1 MTKSGNSK
9 GAKGSGDSTIAVN
22 RKARFNFHIEDDFEA
37 GLCLEGW
44 EVKSLREGRAN
55 LTEAYVFV
63 RNGEV
68 FITGCNIAPLPTA
81 STHITPNPTRQ
92 RKLLLNRIEIDRISG
107 AVDRKGYTLVP
118 LKLYWKKGRAK
129 LLLGLAK
136 GKKEHD
142 KRADTKDRDWKRQQA
157 RILKNK

>member
-1 MTKSGNSK
+1 MAKAKKSKAAS
-9 GAKGSGDSTIAVN
+9 DTTIAEN
-22 RKARFNFHIEDDFEA
+22 RKARHNFHIEDDFEA

-44 EVKSLREGRAN
+44 EVKSLRAGRAN
-55 LTEAYVFV
+55 LSEAYVFI

-68 FITGCNIAPLPTA
+68 FMTGCNISPLPTA
-81 STHITPNPTRQ
+81 STHITPQPTRQ
-92 RKLLLNRIEIDRISG
+92 RKLLLNRTEIDRLAG

-136 GKKEHD
+136 GKKQHD
-142 KRADTKDRDWKRQQA
+142 KRADSKERDWKRQQA

>member
-1 MTKSGNSK
+1 MAKSGK
-9 GAKGSGDSTIAVN
+9 TKGSSDNTIAVN
-22 RKARFNFHIEDDFEA
+22 RKARHDFHIEDDFEA

-55 LTEAYVFV
+55 LTEAYIFV

-68 FITGCNIAPLPTA
+68 FMTGCNISPLQTA

-92 RKLLLNRIEIDRISG
+92 RKLLLNRIEIDRLTG

-129 LLLGLAK
+129 LALGLAK
-136 GKKEHD
+136 GKKQHD
-142 KRADTKDRDWKRQQA
+142 KRADSKERDWKRQQA
-157 RILKNK
+157 RIMKNK

>member
-1 MTKSGNSK
+1 MGKGKS
-9 GAKGSGDSTIAVN
+9 AKAAHTDVIAEN
-22 RKARFNFHIEDDFEA
+22 RKARHNFHIEDDFEA

-55 LTEAYVFV
+55 LTEAYVFI

-68 FITGCNIAPLPTA
+68 FMTGCNISPLPTV
-81 STHITPNPTRQ
+81 STHITPQPTRQ
-92 RKLLLNRIEIDRISG
+92 RKLLLNRIEIDRLTG

-136 GKKEHD
+136 GKKQHD
-142 KRADTKDRDWKRQQA
+142 KRADEKERDWKRQQA
-157 RILKNK
+157 RILKR

>member
-1 MTKSGNSK
+1 MAKSGKNK
-9 GAKGSGDSTIAVN
+9 GASDNTIAVH
-22 RKARFNFHIEDDFEA
+22 RKARHDFHIEDDFEA

-55 LTEAYVFV
+55 LTEAYIFV

-68 FITGCNIAPLPTA
+68 FMTGCNISPLPTA

-92 RKLLLNRIEIDRISG
+92 RKLLLNRVEIDRLTG
-107 AVDRKGYTLVP
+107 AVERKGYTLVP

-129 LLLGLAK
+129 LALGLAK
-136 GKKEHD
+136 GKKQHD
-142 KRADTKDRDWKRQQA
+142 KRADSKERDWKRQQA
-157 RILKNK
+157 RIMKNK

>member
-1 MTKSGNSK
+1 MAKAKKNK
-9 GAKGSGDSTIAVN
+9 GAGDNTIAVN
-22 RKARFNFHIEDDFEA
+22 RKARFDFHIEDDFEA

-63 RNGEV
+63 RNGEI
-68 FITGCNIAPLPTA
+68 FMTGCNISPLPTA

-92 RKLLLNRIEIDRISG
+92 RKLLLNRIEIDRLTG
-107 AVDRKGYTLVP
+107 AVERKGYTLVP

-129 LLLGLAK
+129 LAIGLAK
-136 GKKEHD
+136 GKKQHD
-142 KRADTKDRDWKRQQA
+142 KRADSKDRDWKRQQA

>member
-1 MTKSGNSK
+1 MSK
-9 GAKGSGDSTIAVN
+9 ATNNQGASDSTIAVN
-22 RKARFNFHIEDDFEA
+22 RKARFEFHIEADFEA

-44 EVKSLREGRAN
+44 EVKSLRAGRAN

-68 FITGCNIAPLPTA
+68 FMTGCNISPLQTA
-81 STHITPNPTRQ
+81 STHINPNPTRQ
-92 RKLLLNRIEIDRISG
+92 RKLLLNRLEIDRLTG
-107 AVDRKGYTLVP
+107 AVERKGYTLVP

-129 LLLGLAK
+129 LALGLAK
-136 GKKEHD
+136 GKKQHD
-142 KRADTKDRDWKRQQA
+142 KRADSKDRDWKRQQA

>member
-1 MTKSGNSK
+1 MAKPNKAK
-9 GAKGSGDSTIAVN
+9 GASDSTIAEN
-22 RKARFNFHIEDDFEA
+22 RKARHNFHIEDDFEA

-44 EVKSLREGRAN
+44 EVKSLRAGRAN

-68 FITGCNIAPLPTA
+68 FMTGCNISPLPTA
-81 STHITPNPTRQ
+81 STHITPQPTRQ
-92 RKLLLNRIEIDRISG
+92 RKLLLNRHEIDRLTG

-129 LLLGLAK
+129 LLIGLAK
-136 GKKEHD
+136 GKKQHD
-142 KRADTKDRDWKRQQA
+142 KRADSKDRDWKRQQA

>member
-1 MTKSGNSK
+1 MTKANKNK
-9 GAKGSGDSTIAVN
+9 GASDNTIAVN
-22 RKARFNFHIEDDFEA
+22 RKARFDFHIEDDFEA

-55 LTEAYVFV
+55 LTEAYIFV
-63 RNGEV
+63 RNGEI
-68 FITGCNIAPLPTA
+68 FITGCNISPLQTA

-92 RKLLLNRIEIDRISG
+92 RKLLLNRIEIDRIAG

-129 LLLGLAK
+129 LAFGLAK
-136 GKKEHD
+136 GKKQHD
-142 KRADTKDRDWKRQQA
+142 KRADSKDRDWKRQQA